1 MQREARCLRLETT
14 AGAPKN
20 TCRAAGV
27 LATND
32 MMRDAERELARQVSY
47 SGSSQ
52 TNEPARQQSKRARA

>member
-1 MQREARCLRLETT
+1 LRLETT

-32 MMRDAERELARQVSY
+32 MMRDAERELARQAEVSY